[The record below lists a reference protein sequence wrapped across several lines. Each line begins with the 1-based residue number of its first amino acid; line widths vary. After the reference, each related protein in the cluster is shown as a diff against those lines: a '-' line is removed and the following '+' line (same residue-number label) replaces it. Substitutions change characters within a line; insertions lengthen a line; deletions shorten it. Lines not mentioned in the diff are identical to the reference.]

1 VKYWSNLRDSD
12 LQNRNPRPVKVDNMW
27 VGVPDKRIIPGDG
40 PVNVLKLQKQ
50 ICRLPPSIHT
60 NVLIFKNAVLYATGF
75 KRFTD

>member
-1 VKYWSNLRDSD
+1 
-12 LQNRNPRPVKVDNMW
+12 MW